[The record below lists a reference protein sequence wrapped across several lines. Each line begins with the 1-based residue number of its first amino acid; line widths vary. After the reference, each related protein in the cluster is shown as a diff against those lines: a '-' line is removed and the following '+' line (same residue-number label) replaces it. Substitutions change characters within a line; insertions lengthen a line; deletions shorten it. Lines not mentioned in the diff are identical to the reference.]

1 MSHSDSIRA
10 GGRRSRRRWLAAALG
25 GTVLLATVVVGGALP
40 GSAGASSAGKPGT
53 KATGTPI
60 IVGEDWDSTSAS
72 AAFTDV
78 TGKTLQLAI
87 NQLNNTGGVLGH
99 PIKLVIGNDES
110 DPTKTPAVT
119 QQLASEGAQFILFN
133 TGTDAT
139 AKPTIEKLGIPSI
152 GVTDVIPTFAVAPD
166 NSYTYLLSSPLSD
179 WASVYCGAWKKTGV
193 KTIGVLRDDST
204 TTASLDNILFPALQ
218 KCVKIVDVET
228 ASGTTSDVTAQVAR
242 LKSHNPNAVLVA
254 DLGGSFEILA
264 QESVHQLM
272 PTTPRYSLATIVN
285 EPATWSLA
293 TPGSLNGV
301 ISMGSLNPTN
311 PQTVKLKAF
320 LAQHDGASYPMTAFD
335 ADAWDAVQLM
345 KTAMVKAGGG
355 NDPAKTNA
363 QMQAITKYLASFGQP
378 GYNLTYSATKHAG
391 ATGLCGLV
399 LQQFGSNNKPT
410 KAFAKYQP
418 SCKTS

>member
-1 MSHSDSIRA
+1 MLS
-10 GGRRSRRRWLAAALG
+10 
-25 GTVLLATVVVGGALP
+25 TVVVGAALP
-40 GSAGASSAGKPGT
+40 ATAGAAG

-60 IVGEDWDSTSAS
+60 VVGEDWDSTSAS

-78 TGKTLQLAI
+78 TAKTLQLAI
-87 NQLNNTGGVLGH
+87 NQLNNTGGILGH

-119 QQLASEGAQFILFN
+119 QQLASEGAKFILFN

-139 AKPTIEKLGIPSI
+139 AKPVIEKLGIPSI
-152 GVTDVIPTFAVAPD
+152 GVTDVIPTFATPPD

-179 WASVYCGAWKKTGV
+179 WASVYCGAWKKTGITTV
-193 KTIGVLRDDST
+193 GVLRDDST

-228 ASGTTSDVTAQVAR
+228 ASGTASDVTAQVAR
-242 LKSHNPNAVLVA
+242 LKSHNPDAVLVA
-254 DLGGSFEILA
+254 DLGGSFEVLA
-264 QESVHQLM
+264 QEGVHQLM

-285 EPATWSLA
+285 EPSTWKLA
-293 TPGSLNGV
+293 TAGSLNGV
-301 ISMGSLNPTN
+301 IAMGSLNPNN
-311 PQTVKLKAF
+311 PQTKKLKSF
-320 LAQHDGASYPMTAFD
+320 LASKDGVNYPMTAFD

-345 KTAMVKAGGG
+345 KTAMVAAGGG
-355 NDPAKTNA
+355 DNTTAVNT
-363 QMQAITKYLASFGQP
+363 QMQKITKYLASFGQP
-378 GYNLTYSATKHAG
+378 GYNLTYSTTKHAG

-399 LQQFGSNNKPT
+399 LQQFGANNKPN

-418 SCKTS
+418 SCTAS

>member
-1 MSHSDSIRA
+1 MSTTARVRTRA
-10 GGRRSRRRWLAAALG
+10 ARPMMRKAATLAGAAVMATTIVAGVSG
-25 GTVLLATVVVGGALP
+25 GT
-40 GSAGASSAGKPGT
+40 AGAAHAGKPGT
-53 KATGTPI
+53 NANKSPI

-72 AAFTDV
+72 ASFTDV
-78 TGKTLQLAI
+78 TAKTLQLAI
-87 NQLNNTGGVLGH
+87 NQVNKTGGVLGH

-119 QQLASEGAQFILFN
+119 QQLANEGAKFILFN

-139 AKPTIEKLGIPSI
+139 AKPVVEKLGIPSI
-152 GVTDVIPTFAVAPD
+152 GVTDVIPTFAMPPNNTYA
-166 NSYTYLLSSPLSD
+166 YLLSSPLSD
-179 WASVYCGAWKKTGV
+179 WAAVYCGAWKKTGI

-228 ASGTTSDVTAQVAR
+228 APGSTSDVTAQVAR

-254 DLGGSFEILA
+254 DLGGQFEILA
-264 QESVHQLM
+264 QEAVHQLM
-272 PTTPRYSLATIVN
+272 SSVPRYSLATIVN
-285 EPATWSLA
+285 EPQTWSLA
-293 TPGSLNGV
+293 NPGSLNGV
-301 ISMGSLNPTN
+301 ISMGSLNPNNTKTK
-311 PQTVKLKAF
+311 QLKAF
-320 LAQHDGASYPMTAFD
+320 LVAHDGASYPMTAFD

-355 NDPAKTNA
+355 NNTAAVNK
-363 QMQAITKYLASFGQP
+363 QMQAIANYTASFGQP
-378 GYNLTYSATKHAG
+378 GYKLTYSATKHAG

-399 LQQFGSNNKPT
+399 LQQFGSNNKPD

-418 SCKTS
+418 SCKS